1 MLDDPRSNR
10 VKGIVRL
17 NQKDAR
23 YETGLFLLE
32 GAQGLKELVSSPKL
46 IEEVLVTI
54 DGAERQAELI
64 DSLSKK
70 RVTITQVSDQ
80 VMAQIAGTRTP
91 QGIVS
96 VVQHLDVELE
106 DMMSAAPKLVA
117 VIDQARD
124 PGNLGAIIRAADA
137 AGADGIILSA
147 DSVDLYN
154 PKVTRS
160 TAGSIFNIPIVIC
173 RCETGFR
180 RIDSAIDLA
189 DSVTHFLPSLPRP
202 AVCCKAVTAKN
213 SGVFAS
219 NRRRSSLLVESTVS
233 SWTSLVKTLLEGGK
247 VILAMI
253 CQLPP
258 IVGNRDVRS
267 DCFVGTLQ
275 QRPPYQ
281 R

>member
-1 MLDDPRSNR
+1 VLDDPRSNR

-106 DMMSAAPKLVA
+106 DLMSTKPKLIA

-160 TAGSIFNIPIVIC
+160 TAGSIFNIPIVI
-173 RCETGFR
+173 
-180 RIDSAIDLA
+180 DA
-189 DSVTHFLPSLPRP
+189 D
-202 AVCCKAVTAKN
+202 
-213 SGVFAS
+213 
-219 NRRRSSLLVESTVS
+219 LVEAISMLKKIGLQVLSSSSNGSPITDLHPTELAQPTAWIFGNEAHGVRTEVASIADKTVALPIFGAAE
-233 SWTSLVKTLLEGGK
+233 SLN
-247 VILAMI
+247 LATAASV
-253 CQLPP
+253 CLYFTAVAQ
-258 IVGNRDVRS
+258 RS
-267 DCFVGTLQ
+267 NH
-275 QRPPYQ
+275 
-281 R
+281 

>member
-32 GAQGLKELVSSPKL
+32 GAQGLKELASSPKL
-46 IEEVLVTI
+46 IEEVLVTL

-64 DSLSKK
+64 EALSKK
-70 RVTITQVSDQ
+70 RVTITEVSDQ

-96 VVQHLDVELE
+96 VVQHLDIELDE
-106 DMMSAAPKLVA
+106 LASLEPKLVA

-137 AGADGIILSA
+137 AGADAIILSA

-160 TAGSIFNIPIVIC
+160 TAGSIFNIPIVIDADL
-173 RCETGFR
+173 ET
-180 RIDSAIDLA
+180 AIAMLKTAGLQVFSSSSEGLPITEFKAEEMAKPTAWIFGNEAHGVRQEISSLA
-189 DSVTHFLPSLPRP
+189 DKTVALPIYGAAESLNLATAASVCLYFT
-202 AVCCKAVTAKN
+202 AVAQ
-213 SGVFAS
+213 
-219 NRRRSSLLVESTVS
+219 RSSH
-233 SWTSLVKTLLEGGK
+233 
-247 VILAMI
+247 
-253 CQLPP
+253 
-258 IVGNRDVRS
+258 
-267 DCFVGTLQ
+267 
-275 QRPPYQ
+275 
-281 R
+281 